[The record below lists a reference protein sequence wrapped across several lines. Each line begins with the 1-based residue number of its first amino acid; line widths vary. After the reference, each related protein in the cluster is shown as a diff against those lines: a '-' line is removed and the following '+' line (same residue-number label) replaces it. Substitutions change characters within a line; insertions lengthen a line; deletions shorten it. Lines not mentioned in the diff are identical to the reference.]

1 MKTKIIISIIGLLYL
16 TSVSTDAAGQENA
29 NTLLSKTDH
38 TMFGVKD
45 KSADVKMI
53 MINLK
58 NGKQK
63 VKEATLLQKGTNKKL
78 FRYTYPKS
86 DSGIATLS
94 LPDNQVYLYL
104 PLFKKPKKITNLA
117 QSNAFNHSDFSFQ
130 DMATKSYAEKYTPQL
145 IGTTD
150 TSYVLK
156 LKPKDDNSTYS
167 YLVATINKSHYYPE
181 KIAYYN
187 QKGQKVKVA
196 VYHFKKVENYWIA
209 DVVSMTD
216 LKKNHETKII
226 MSNIKINRGLNDDM
240 FTVKNLAAKQ

>member
-1 MKTKIIISIIGLLYL
+1 MRTTIVLLIIVLLSL
-16 TSVSTDAAGQENA
+16 AAVKTDATGQGNA
-29 NTLLSKTDH
+29 NTILAKTDQ
-38 TMFGVKD
+38 TLFAAKD
-45 KSADVKMI
+45 KSADVKMV

-63 VKEATLLQKGTNKKL
+63 VKKATLLQKGAGKKL

-117 QSNAFNHSDFSFQ
+117 QSNAFNKSDFSFQ
-130 DMATKSYAEKYTPQL
+130 DMATKSYTEKYTPQL
-145 IGTTD
+145 MGTTD

-156 LKPKDDNSTYS
+156 LKPKDDNSKYS
-167 YLVATINKSHYYPE
+167 YLLATINKAYYYPE
-181 KIAYYN
+181 KIEYYN

-196 VYHFKKVENYWIA
+196 VYHYKKVEKYWIA
-209 DVVSMTD
+209 DEVSMTD

-226 MSNIKINRGLNDDM
+226 MSNIKINQGLKDDV
-240 FTVKNLAAKQ
+240 FTVKNLAGAQ

>member
-1 MKTKIIISIIGLLYL
+1 MKTKIVLLTIGLLSL
-16 TSVSTDAAGQENA
+16 AFVRINAKGQENA
-29 NTLLSKTDH
+29 NVILSKIDQ
-38 TMFGVKD
+38 TMFGAKD
-45 KSADVKMI
+45 KSANVKMV

-63 VKEATLLQKGTNKKL
+63 VKEATLLQKGANKKL
-78 FRYTYPKS
+78 FRYIYPKS

-117 QSNAFNHSDFSFQ
+117 QNNSFNKSDFSFQ
-130 DMATKSYAEKYTPQL
+130 DMATKSYSEKYTSQL
-145 IGTTD
+145 TGTTD

-156 LKPKDDNSTYS
+156 LKPKDENSTYS
-167 YLVATINKSHYYPE
+167 YLMATINKTHYYFD
-181 KIAYYN
+181 KIEYYN

-196 VYHFKKVENYWIA
+196 VYHFKKVDNYWIA

-216 LKKNHETKII
+216 LKKNHRTTIK
-226 MSNIKINRGLNDDM
+226 MSNIKINQGLKDDL
-240 FTVKNLAAKQ
+240 FTLKNLAGAQ